1 MKIIW
6 DIEKESQLPMT
17 LYKKIK
23 ISNMKY
29 LKLYEQFRLNESS
42 DPFSGFNKIILFGP
56 MASGKSSIGKSLSE
70 SLKIKLYDLD
80 NEPEFKNVHK
90 PVNVFGEMDRLMDEN
105 KDNPGVQK
113 DMASGKYWL
122 ENPFNTPVGKIGTE
136 DDIWRYRDKAE
147 TDFLEKFLKDHNNER
162 CIVDCGGSMG
172 IKGSKEEIDRLK
184 KILEPYKNVFLII
197 PDEKD
202 IEETVHQLRVQLHA
216 RDIRGGDDKDLIVK
230 KLKELE
236 SVKPEDMLKYTQ
248 KQNYNPKGG
257 IKTDGTPVN
266 TLGAWYDLTEY
277 IVKSFLENKIEKKRF
292 LTKGDSY
299 PFEKTTK
306 QIIDFLVGNNQKRSE
321 TLDDSIDVIIAE
333 ENKDEFPN
341 DNTTVEIL
349 NGVEHFNICQNG
361 ATQIANSGGQMTID
375 ELSSEVKKHF

>member
-1 MKIIW
+1 
-6 DIEKESQLPMT
+6 
-17 LYKKIK
+17 
-23 ISNMKY
+23 MKY
-29 LKLYEQFRLNESS
+29 LKLYEQFRLNESTDS
-42 DPFSGFNKIILFGP
+42 FSGHNQIILFGP

-90 PVNVFGEMDRLMDEN
+90 PVNVFAEMDRMMDKN
-105 KDNPGVQK
+105 KDNPVVQK

-147 TDFLEKFLKDHNNER
+147 TDFLEKFLKNHFNES
-162 CIVDCGGSMG
+162 CIIDCGGSMG
-172 IKGSKEEIDRLK
+172 IKGSKEETDRLK

-197 PDEKD
+197 PNDDAKE
-202 IEETVHQLRVQLHA
+202 IEETVHQLRVQLQA
-216 RDIRGGDDKDLIVK
+216 RNIRGGDDEELIVK

-257 IKTDGTPVN
+257 INADGTPVN
-266 TLGAWYDLTEY
+266 PLGGWYDLTEY
-277 IVKSFLENKIEKKRF
+277 TVKSFLEQKIEKKRF
-292 LTKGDSY
+292 LTKDDSY

-306 QIIDFLVGNNQKRSE
+306 EIIDFL
-321 TLDDSIDVIIAE
+321 
-333 ENKDEFPN
+333 
-341 DNTTVEIL
+341 
-349 NGVEHFNICQNG
+349 
-361 ATQIANSGGQMTID
+361 
-375 ELSSEVKKHF
+375 